1 MYPDTS
7 RSAETI
13 ERALNDFYGRRV
25 RGVLH
30 AGGARENHRA
40 ALDLVQPMATSIPGR
55 HETNAIAE
63 RAVQSLS
70 ACVRVL
76 LEQS

>member
-1 MYPDTS
+1 MHPDTS

-13 ERALNDFYGRRV
+13 ERALNDFYGRRA
-25 RGVLH
+25 RGALH
-30 AGGARENHRA
+30 ADGARGNRRA
-40 ALDLVQPMATSIPGR
+40 ALDLVQPMATSMPGR
-55 HETNAIAE
+55 HETKAIAE
-63 RAVQSLS
+63 RTVQSFS